1 MVENEIQT
9 KVAEACKK
17 STKEADKLLLEYMQ
31 KRNLTIEDL
40 QGNVLMEQ
48 FPFDYDGKN
57 NSKTE
62 YSYKG
67 ELIMTVEQKFD
78 MASPLVARCEL
89 VIKKGNW

>member
-1 MVENEIQT
+1 MFEDEIQT
-9 KVAEACKK
+9 KVAEACKT

-57 NSKTE
+57 NGKTE

-78 MASPLVARCEL
+78 MESPLVARCEL